1 VPDQLGSPLPGAAM
15 RAQIALEPVM
25 AYARELAAQ
34 VQSIN
39 DARDLE
45 RRLRE
50 RYSVPMLASMLLPVA
65 YAIRSHVDL
74 QWTIAD
80 PLGAAR
86 SDGLILR
93 GRGAGRLAALDAAT
107 DSWAT
112 RTARSV
118 SRLFGSLRR
127 GAVQALR
134 EAKSTGTEIA
144 ETVRSWAENGLPT
157 RHGTLESRLVE
168 ELEQRTHEVSQRW
181 HAERARGAAAR
192 WRWRSQRDARV
203 RRKHRELDGQV
214 FGPDEE
220 PSEGRPGE
228 PYGCRCWAEWILPR
242 E

>member
-1 VPDQLGSPLPGAAM
+1 M
-15 RAQIALEPVM
+15 RAQIALEPVL
-25 AYARELAAQ
+25 AYAREIAAQ
-34 VQSIN
+34 VESIE
-39 DARDLE
+39 DARALE
-45 RRLRE
+45 QRLRE

-65 YAIRSHVDL
+65 YSIRSHVDL
-74 QWTIAD
+74 QWMVAD
-80 PLGAAR
+80 TAR
-86 SDGLILR
+86 R
-93 GRGAGRLAALDAAT
+93 DAAT

-134 EAKSTGTEIA
+134 AATASVA
-144 ETVRSWAENGLPT
+144 ETVQGWAENGLPT
-157 RHGTLESRLVE
+157 RHGTLEQRFAE

-192 WRWRSQRDARV
+192 WRWRTQRDARV
-203 RRKHRELDGQV
+203 RRKHRALEGET
-214 FGPDEE
+214 FAPDEQ

-242 E
+242 K